1 MGALRSLAILTAG
14 AAIGGVALLAYRI
27 SQETGKPM
35 QEAIADVPAEAQR
48 LYAELRAKGG
58 EALEK
63 GRNAYEEKQQE
74 LTEQLREFTSAH

>member
-1 MGALRSLAILTAG
+1 MGTLRSLAILTAG

-35 QEAIADVPAEAQR
+35 QQAIADVPAEAQR
-48 LYAELRAKGG
+48 LYAEIRAKSG

-63 GRNAYEEKQQE
+63 GRAAYEEKQQE
-74 LTEQLREFTSAH
+74 LADQLREFTSGH